1 MLPPRTEVAGTKV
14 RRGASYSKGGHPWRR
29 KSSRIMKAK
38 NTPPTPPMLGGAAY
52 APHDQEAEKLAKKTG
67 KERKP
72 DENAGDA
79 RTPEKMIGEIKYAR
93 KPDKKE
99 G

>member
-1 MLPPRTEVAGTKV
+1 
-14 RRGASYSKGGHPWRR
+14 
-29 KSSRIMKAK
+29 
-38 NTPPTPPMLGGAAY
+38 MLGGAAY

-99 G
+99 GT